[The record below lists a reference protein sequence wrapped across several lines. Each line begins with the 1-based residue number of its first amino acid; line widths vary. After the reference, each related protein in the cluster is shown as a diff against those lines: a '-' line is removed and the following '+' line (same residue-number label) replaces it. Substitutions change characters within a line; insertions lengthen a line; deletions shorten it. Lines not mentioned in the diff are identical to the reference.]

1 MKIVPV
7 LAVIGV
13 LAILGIS
20 IAFTLTNNKKIMA
33 ENAKIVE
40 KTVSVFPVALATA
53 KTQELNTSF
62 NATGNF
68 EPRKEMTFVAEMAGK
83 ITQLNFD
90 KGSMVGEG
98 QVLLRTDDEALQRQ
112 MKMATIAF
120 EKTKKDLERFEN
132 LQKANATTDVNVEQ
146 ARFAFQNAEQQIEQL
161 KEQIAKTIVKA
172 PMSGTIVRKYIE
184 KGSFLAPGAPIADI
198 TDIGGLKLVIK
209 VSDVEVLNIRE
220 GLSLN
225 IRADVHSNATYTGVV
240 RNIAVKADASKRY
253 AIDIDLQNNAQYP
266 LKAGM
271 FGTAIF
277 EFNKTGSALLIPR
290 KAVVGSLKDAQV
302 YVAKAD
308 NTVELR
314 KIKTGIIKDDMVEA
328 YEGITEGEKVV
339 TTGQLNL
346 QNGARIT
353 LLK

>member
-1 MKIVPV
+1 MKVVRI
-7 LAVIGV
+7 LAVVGV
-13 LAILGIS
+13 LAILVVS
-20 IAFTLTNNKKIMA
+20 IAFTLSNNKKIMA
-33 ENAKIVE
+33 KNAKIVE
-40 KTVSVFPVALATA
+40 ETVSVFPVAIATA
-53 KTQELNTSF
+53 KTQDLNTSF

-68 EPRKEMTFVAEMAGK
+68 EPRKEMTFVAETAGK

-90 KGSMVGEG
+90 KGSSVGEG

-112 MKMATIAF
+112 MKIAIIAF
-120 EKTKKDLERFEN
+120 EKAKKDLARFES
-132 LQKANATTDVNVEQ
+132 LQKANATTEVNVEQ

-172 PMSGTIVRKYIE
+172 PMSGTVVRKYVE
-184 KGSFLAPGAPIADI
+184 KGSFLAPGAPIADL

-209 VSDVEVLNIRE
+209 VSDAEVLKIRE
-220 GLSLN
+220 GLSVT
-225 IRADVHSNATYTGVV
+225 IRADVHSNATYTGVI

-271 FGTAIF
+271 FGTALF

-290 KAVVGSLKDAQV
+290 KAIVGSLKDAQT
-302 YVAKAD
+302 YVVKAN

-314 KIKTGIIKDDMVEA
+314 KIKTGIIKDDMVEV
-328 YEGITEGEKVV
+328 YEGITEGENVV
-339 TTGQLNL
+339 TTGQVNL
-346 QNGARIT
+346 QNGAKIT
-353 LLK
+353 ILK